1 MALLGTVRRP
11 VPSRLEVST
20 MPSAQQAGP
29 GAAPIDASAASAASE
44 QSGPVPIIDG
54 LPSGPRERLL
64 ELVTRRVLDPG
75 ATFMHEGDVTKS
87 MSIIVRGRVA
97 LRLRVPERGA
107 VTILTLD
114 PGDIVGWS
122 AIVAPYR
129 ATTSATTLE
138 PTELAT
144 IPADALRAI
153 LAADNEVAAVFLPRV
168 METISAR
175 VAATRDQ
182 LLDLFRGVEVDPW

>member
-1 MALLGTVRRP
+1 
-11 VPSRLEVST
+11 
-20 MPSAQQAGP
+20 
-29 GAAPIDASAASAASE
+29 
-44 QSGPVPIIDG
+44 
-54 LPSGPRERLL
+54 
-64 ELVTRRVLDPG
+64 
-75 ATFMHEGDVTKS
+75 
-87 MSIIVRGRVA
+87 
-97 LRLRVPERGA
+97 

-122 AIVAPYR
+122 AIVSPYR

-144 IPADALRAI
+144 FAADELRAI
-153 LAADNEVAAVFLPRV
+153 LASDAEVAAAFLPRV
-168 METISAR
+168 METIAAR

>member
-1 MALLGTVRRP
+1 M
-11 VPSRLEVST
+11 S
-20 MPSAQQAGP
+20 SAQRTSP
-29 GAAPIDASAASAASE
+29 GAAPTDDPA
-44 QSGPVPIIDG
+44 GRPDPVPIVAT
-54 LPSGPRERLL
+54 LPPGPRERLL
-64 ELVTRRVLDPG
+64 ALVTRRELDAG

-87 MSIIVRGRVA
+87 MSIIVRGRIA

-122 AIVAPYR
+122 AIVSPYR

-144 IPADALRAI
+144 IAAEELRAM
-153 LAADNEVAAVFLPRV
+153 LASDAEVAAAFLPRV
-168 METISAR
+168 LETRAGR
-175 VAATRDQ
+175 VGGG
-182 LLDLFRGVEVDPW
+182 RGPVGGLVRGGEGGPGG

>member
-1 MALLGTVRRP
+1 M
-11 VPSRLEVST
+11 S
-20 MPSAQQAGP
+20 SAQRTSP
-29 GAAPIDASAASAASE
+29 GAAPTDDPAGQSE
-44 QSGPVPIIDG
+44 PVPIVAT
-54 LPSGPRERLL
+54 LPPGPRERLL
-64 ELVTRRVLDPG
+64 ALVTRRELDAG
-75 ATFMHEGDVTKS
+75 ATFMHEGDVTAS
-87 MSIIVRGRVA
+87 MSIIVRGRIA

-122 AIVAPYR
+122 AIVSPYR

-144 IPADALRAI
+144 LPAEELRAI
-153 LAADNEVAAVFLPRV
+153 LASDAEVAAAFLPRV
-168 METISAR
+168 METIAAR
-175 VAATRDQ
+175 VEATRDQ

>member
-1 MALLGTVRRP
+1 M
-11 VPSRLEVST
+11 S
-20 MPSAQQAGP
+20 SAQRTSP
-29 GAAPIDASAASAASE
+29 GAAPTDDPTGRPE
-44 QSGPVPIIDG
+44 PVPIVAT
-54 LPSGPRERLL
+54 LPPGPRERLL
-64 ELVTRRVLDPG
+64 ALVTRLELDAG

-87 MSIIVRGRVA
+87 MSIIVRGRIA

-122 AIVAPYR
+122 AIVSPYR

-144 IPADALRAI
+144 FPAEELRAI
-153 LAADNEVAAVFLPRV
+153 LASDAEVAAAFLPPV
-168 METISAR
+168 METIAAR

-182 LLDLFRGVEVDPW
+182 LLDLFRGAEVDPW

>member
-1 MALLGTVRRP
+1 
-11 VPSRLEVST
+11 
-20 MPSAQQAGP
+20 
-29 GAAPIDASAASAASE
+29 
-44 QSGPVPIIDG
+44 VPIVAT
-54 LPSGPRERLL
+54 LPPGPRERLL
-64 ELVTRRVLDPG
+64 ALVTRRELDAG

-87 MSIIVRGRVA
+87 MSIVVRGRIA

-122 AIVAPYR
+122 AIVSPYR

-144 IPADALRAI
+144 FSAEELRAI
-153 LAADNEVAAVFLPRV
+153 LASDAEVAAAFLPRV
-168 METISAR
+168 METIAAR